1 MTVTIKIQ
9 KPDGNLIANFPAEDK
24 QSIAQLAKN
33 NGVAFPIS
41 CGIGSCG
48 ICKCKIISWN
58 QYIQIDKISPP
69 MRPLERSEDGTF
81 QETFACIGWVTS
93 EAIKDIEHHE
103 IVLEKNM

>member
-48 ICKCKIISWN
+48 ICKCKIIS
-58 QYIQIDKISPP
+58 
-69 MRPLERSEDGTF
+69 
-81 QETFACIGWVTS
+81 
-93 EAIKDIEHHE
+93 
-103 IVLEKNM
+103 